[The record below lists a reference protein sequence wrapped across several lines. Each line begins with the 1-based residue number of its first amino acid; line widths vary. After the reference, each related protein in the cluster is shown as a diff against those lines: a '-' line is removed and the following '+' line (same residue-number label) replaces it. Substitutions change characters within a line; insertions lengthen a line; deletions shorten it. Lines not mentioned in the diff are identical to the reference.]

1 MIDDRRVWSWLI
13 IAAAIGGL
21 LYFLAPVLTPF
32 ALSALFAYLGNPLVE
47 RLAAKRMSRGAAVAI
62 VFLLMTLAVA
72 LLLAI
77 IIPALIDQAR
87 SVPGYIDALHA
98 WYDRVAAPWLQSEF
112 GFSLTAIDPGRAFAS
127 LRAHLDDIGRFAP
140 KLLGGLTTSGAA
152 VMGWVAN
159 LLLIPLITFYL
170 MRDWTH
176 MVERLRLLVPRPLE
190 PTVTQLVRE
199 SDLVLGSFLRGQMS
213 VVFALAAMYAT
224 GLSLAGLKF
233 GMLIGIV
240 AGLVSFV
247 PYLGPVVGIGGGLI
261 SAIVTGGD
269 IWVNVALVLAV
280 FMVGQVV
287 ESFFL
292 TPKLVGESIGLHP
305 VAVVF
310 AVLAGGQLFGFFGVL
325 LALPVAAVILVLLR
339 HTRERYLASDLYGAD
354 PVAAA
359 STEAVAPAPPAATDA
374 GVPAPAEA
382 APASPA
388 EPAADPAEPRP

>member
-47 RLAAKRMSRGAAVAI
+47 RLAAKRMSRGSAVAI

-77 IIPALIDQAR
+77 IIPALIEQAR

-127 LRAHLDDIGRFAP
+127 LRAHLDDIGRFVP

-152 VMGWVAN
+152 VMAWVAN

-170 MRDWTH
+170 MRDWTR
-176 MVERLRLLVPRPLE
+176 MVERLHLLVPRPLE
-190 PTVTQLVRE
+190 PTVTQLARE
-199 SDLVLGSFLRGQMS
+199 SDAVLGSFLRGQMS

-280 FMVGQVV
+280 FTIGQMI

-292 TPKLVGESIGLHP
+292 TPKLVGDSIGLHP

-325 LALPVAAVILVLLR
+325 LALPASAVILVVLR
-339 HTRERYLASDLYGAD
+339 HAHERYLASNLYGAE
-354 PVAAA
+354 P
-359 STEAVAPAPPAATDA
+359 
-374 GVPAPAEA
+374 
-382 APASPA
+382 
-388 EPAADPAEPRP
+388 EPAAVATSEVVASPVATSAPAASPSASVAPNADAPEPRP

>member
-1 MIDDRRVWSWLI
+1 MIDDRRVWSWLL
-13 IAAAIGGL
+13 IAAAIGGV

-47 RLAAKRMSRGAAVAI
+47 RLQSRRVSRTTAVAI

-87 SVPGYIDALHA
+87 SVPGYIDSLHS
-98 WYDRVAAPWLQSEF
+98 WFDRVAAPWLQAEF
-112 GFSLTAIDPGRAFAS
+112 RLDLGALDPGRMFAS
-127 LRAHLDDIGRFAP
+127 LRAHLDDIGRILP
-140 KLLGGLTTSGAA
+140 KVLGGLTTSGAA

-159 LLLIPLITFYL
+159 LLLMPLITFYL
-170 MRDWTH
+170 MRDWKR
-176 MVERLRLLVPRPLE
+176 MVERLRELVPRPLE
-190 PTVTQLVRE
+190 PTVTRLVRE
-199 SDLVLGSFLRGQMS
+199 SDAVLGSFLRGQMS
-213 VVFALAAMYAT
+213 VVLALAAMYAT

-247 PYLGPVVGIGGGLI
+247 PYLGPVVGIGGGLV
-261 SAIVTGGD
+261 SAIVSGGD
-269 IWVNVALVLAV
+269 IWINVGLVLAV
-280 FMVGQVV
+280 FMVGQLI

-305 VAVVF
+305 VAVIF

-325 LALPVAAVILVLLR
+325 LALPVAAVVLVLLR
-339 HTRERYLASDLYGAD
+339 HTHERYLDSEIYGAEAR
-354 PVAAA
+354 PAVAAA
-359 STEAVAPAPPAATDA
+359 ANEVAPTPGAAPAP
-374 GVPAPAEA
+374 A
-382 APASPA
+382 APAPS
-388 EPAADPAEPRP
+388 ADPAP

>member
-47 RLAAKRMSRGAAVAI
+47 RLAAKRMSRGSAVAI

-77 IIPALIDQAR
+77 IIPALIEQAR

-127 LRAHLDDIGRFAP
+127 LRAHLDDIGRFVP

-152 VMGWVAN
+152 VMAWVAN

-170 MRDWTH
+170 MRDWQP
-176 MVERLRLLVPRPLE
+176 MVERLHLMVPRPLE

-199 SDLVLGSFLRGQMS
+199 SDAVLGSFLRGQMS

-269 IWVNVALVLAV
+269 IWVNVALVLGV
-280 FMVGQVV
+280 FMIGQMI

-292 TPKLVGESIGLHP
+292 TPKLVGDSIGLHP

-325 LALPVAAVILVLLR
+325 LALPASAVILVVLR
-339 HTRERYLASDLYGAD
+339 HAHERYLASNLYGAE
-354 PVAAA
+354 P
-359 STEAVAPAPPAATDA
+359 
-374 GVPAPAEA
+374 
-382 APASPA
+382 
-388 EPAADPAEPRP
+388 EPAAVATSEVVASPVATSAPAASPSASVAPNADAPEPRP